1 MPGSARC
8 SGVPDVGPLRASGRD
23 ADVFA
28 CGHDLVVRRSR
39 KGRSMEREARVMS
52 YLAGHGYPVPRVED
66 VRAGGSELVMER
78 IAGPTMLQVLSRRPW
93 TLGDNA
99 ARLATLHRR
108 LHEIPAPDWLSP
120 FPGAATGIVHLD
132 LHPLN
137 VILSPTGPVLI
148 DWTNV
153 ARGAGPLDVALT
165 WLLMT
170 VAVLTDGRVRAI
182 VGRVFRTMFVR
193 SFLAHFDLAPVRS
206 VLPAVAAWKSRD
218 RNMQPGEV
226 AAMHRLVT
234 REASRR

>member
-1 MPGSARC
+1 M
-8 SGVPDVGPLRASGRD
+8 PDVGPLLASGRD

-28 CGHDLVVRRSR
+28 YGHDLVVRRSR
-39 KGRSMEREARVMS
+39 KGRSMEREAKVMS

-66 VRAGGSELVMER
+66 VRANGAELVMER
-78 IAGPTMLQVLSRRPW
+78 IEGPTMLQVLARQPW
-93 TLGDNA
+93 TLRRNA

-108 LHEIPAPDWLSP
+108 LHEIPAPDWLPP
-120 FPGAATGIVHLD
+120 FPGGGDGIVHLD

-137 VILSPTGPVLI
+137 VILSPRGAVLI

-170 VAVLTDGRVRAI
+170 AAEMTGGRVRAV
-182 VGRVFRTMFVR
+182 VGGALRTMFVR
-193 SFLAHFDLAPVRS
+193 SFVAHFDLGAVRT

-218 RNMQPGEV
+218 RNMRPVEV
-226 AAMHRLVT
+226 AAMQRLVT
-234 REASRR
+234 RESSRR